1 MEKNKLEKL
10 IAKYSLSGAI
20 QSVNWQSN
28 GNEVFVK
35 GITGGSDVVAMITLS
50 VPALPEGVYGVYDTS
65 RLSSMLSV
73 LGNNVSVSVNKQQDV
88 PTTLVFND
96 STAKVEYALSDP
108 AAIPQVPDVNAIPT
122 FDVVIDINEQ
132 FATGYLKATSALSE
146 EPEFTVVSDG
156 TNTHIV
162 VGHSNNNTNKITLS
176 VTTTQASSITP
187 ISFSSKLL
195 KAMLS
200 ANKGVPGTMKINAKG
215 IAHITFT
222 EPDFVTSYYLVVK
235 KEV

>member
-10 IAKYSLSGAI
+10 IAKYSLGGAI

-28 GNEVFVK
+28 GDEVFVK

-50 VPALPEGVYGVYDTS
+50 VPALPEGAYGVYDTS

-73 LGNNVSVSVNKQQDV
+73 LGNNVSVSVNKQQDT

-96 STAKVEYALSDP
+96 STAKVEYALSDS
-108 AAIPQVPDVNAIPT
+108 AAIPQVPDVNAIPH

-156 TNTHIV
+156 TNTQIV
-162 VGHSNNNTNKITLS
+162 VGYSNNNTNKITLN
-176 VTTTQASSITP
+176 VTTSEAAAISP

-200 ANKGVPGTMKINAKG
+200 ANKGVPGTMKINSKG
-215 IAHITFT
+215 IAHITFN